1 MSNTMDPAFSGG
13 GLMDIGV
20 YCVHVALG
28 LFGPP
33 EQVTYCANMWPNGVD
48 TSGTMLLRYP
58 DLVAVLSCA
67 KDSASANRSEIQGE
81 KGCLM
86 VEGSLG
92 KIPKLLLLQDGRIED
107 VSVPQ
112 GEGHMVY
119 EISAF
124 AEAVRRRDYAFAR
137 RRLRHSG
144 EVIRVLDEAR
154 KSAGIHFPADEA

>member
-1 MSNTMDPAFSGG
+1 
-13 GLMDIGV
+13 
-20 YCVHVALG
+20 
-28 LFGPP
+28 
-33 EQVTYCANMWPNGVD
+33 
-48 TSGTMLLRYP
+48 
-58 DLVAVLSCA
+58 
-67 KDSASANRSEIQGE
+67 
-81 KGCLM
+81 M

-92 KIPKLLLLQDGRIED
+92 KIPKLFLLQDGRIED

-124 AEAVRRRDYAFAR
+124 AEAIRRQDHGFAR

-154 KSAGIHFPADEA
+154 TSAGIHFPADEA